1 MTSGGLHEHT
11 FLSVLEELSRSRAN
25 HTAYVDGGVRISYSE
40 ALRRV
45 HSLANAWEAMG
56 VGPGDRVLWLA
67 QNSYRIVECVCAA
80 SLLGAMICP
89 ANWRQAAEELAFV
102 IDDLAPKIVLWQEE
116 EVGAA
121 ARGARALAKHD
132 AIWLQQDGPD
142 DYERL
147 IDQAGDAAKQR
158 STDPDAPA
166 LVVYTAAFD
175 GAPNGALLNQRAL
188 LIQSLIVQHVQDLT
202 PASVFLNSGPMFHVG
217 TLMTT
222 FAVFCL
228 GGTNV
233 FVRRT
238 DAEQLCK
245 IIHEERCTFAF
256 LMIKV
261 CEDMAR
267 INADGR
273 YDLKCLT
280 SPSFFPA
287 WDAMVTI
294 NPRDTRN
301 TAYGYGQTE
310 VNGLVTWTFYNSPS
324 DRGVSGRAAPGTQ
337 IRIVDVEDR
346 EVGLEETGEIVV
358 RGPTVMCGYWNRP
371 ALNAQRHR
379 NGWHHTNDLGRREID
394 GSISFVGPKTQMI
407 KSGAE
412 NIYPA
417 EVEGCLR
424 RHPSVADAAIIGVP
438 DPLFTQ
444 SVKAIVQA
452 RAGAACTAVELIE
465 HCRAHLASYKK
476 PKAIEFVD
484 ALPRTKTG
492 AIDYSALDE
501 RFGGGNYPG
510 QAWQTSRRA

>member
-1 MTSGGLHEHT
+1 MSSELHEHT
-11 FLSVLEELSRSRAN
+11 LLGVLEELSRSRGD
-25 HTAYVDGGVRISYSE
+25 HTAYDDGAVRISYRE
-40 ALRRV
+40 ALDRV
-45 HSLANAWEAMG
+45 KRLANAWEAMG
-56 VGPGDRVLWLA
+56 IGPSDRVLWLA
-67 QNSYRIVECVCAA
+67 QNSYRIVEGVCAA

-89 ANWRQAAEELAFV
+89 ANWRQTAEELAFI
-102 IDDLAPKIVLWQEE
+102 IDDFSPKIVLWQDEE
-116 EVGAA
+116 IGAA
-121 ARGARALAKHD
+121 VRGARALAKWQT
-132 AIWLQQDGPD
+132 AVWLQQDGPD
-142 DYERL
+142 EYEPL
-147 IDQAGDAAKQR
+147 VA
-158 STDPDAPA
+158 STSAPA
-166 LVVYTAAFD
+166 KSRAINPATPTLVVYTAAFD
-175 GAPNGALLNQRAL
+175 GVPNGAMLNQQAL
-188 LIQSLIVQHVQDLT
+188 LTQSLVVQYVQDLT
-202 PASVFLNSGPMFHVG
+202 PTSVFLNSGPMFHVG

-222 FAVFCL
+222 FAVLCQ

-238 DAEQLCK
+238 DTEQLCS
-245 IIHEERCTFAF
+245 IIHQERCTYAF
-256 LMIKV
+256 LMMKV
-261 CEDMAR
+261 CEDIVR
-267 INADGR
+267 LNADRR

-280 SPSFFPA
+280 SPSFFPE
-287 WDAMVTI
+287 WDALVTI

-310 VNGLVTWTFYNSPS
+310 VNGLVTWTFYNTPS
-324 DRGVSGRAAPGTQ
+324 DKGVSGRAAPGTQ
-337 IRIVDVEDR
+337 VRIVDGDDQ
-346 EVGLEETGEIVV
+346 EVAQGETGEIIV

-371 ALNAQRHR
+371 ALNAERHR
-379 NGWHHTNDLGRREID
+379 NGWHHTNDLGRRETD

-424 RHPSVADAAIIGVP
+424 RHPAIADAAIIGIP

-444 SVKAIVQA
+444 SVKAIVQL
-452 RAGAACTAVELIE
+452 RADAQCTSAEIIE

-484 ALPRTKTG
+484 ALPRTKLG
-492 AIDYSALDE
+492 AIDYKMLDE